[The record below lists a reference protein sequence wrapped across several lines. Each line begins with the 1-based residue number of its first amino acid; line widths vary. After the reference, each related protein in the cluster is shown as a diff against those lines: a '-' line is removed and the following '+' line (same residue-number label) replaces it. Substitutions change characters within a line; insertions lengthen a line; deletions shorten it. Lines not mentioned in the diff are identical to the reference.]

1 MKKLGLAIGY
11 EVENYGGVLQAYAT
25 QKAVEKMGI
34 DYEVINLSG
43 ISKILDKRKLSYYAK
58 KVFDKDVIKDK
69 GGYIHKKI
77 VGKLNPKLEKN
88 LALRSRAFKSYRENN
103 FVLSRECCDFRQ
115 LREMSTRYDSVLVGS
130 DQLWLPSNIEAD
142 FYTLNF
148 VPSYVN
154 KVAYA
159 TSFGM
164 SSLPQRQK
172 ELAKDFLNRIEYLS
186 ARELSGHILIKELT
200 GRNVPIV
207 CDPVMLLNTT
217 EWEHICGREE
227 PGKEK
232 YIFCYFLGKNMKAR
246 EFAKNLREIT
256 GYKIVALN
264 HCDIYVKADDEM
276 SDYSPY
282 DFNPVKFVEY
292 IKNAEYIC
300 TDSFHAST
308 FSLMFKKMFFAFKR
322 FTSNTTQSTNNRLD
336 SLFKIAGAGSRM
348 FTGNEDVKEA
358 LKTEIDYEK
367 VSYNLSKIKE
377 SSYRYLRESLLEE
390 FE

>member
-1 MKKLGLAIGY
+1 
-11 EVENYGGVLQAYAT
+11 
-25 QKAVEKMGI
+25 
-34 DYEVINLSG
+34 
-43 ISKILDKRKLSYYAK
+43 
-58 KVFDKDVIKDK
+58 
-69 GGYIHKKI
+69 
-77 VGKLNPKLEKN
+77 
-88 LALRSRAFKSYRENN
+88 
-103 FVLSRECCDFRQ
+103 
-115 LREMSTRYDSVLVGS
+115 VGS

-164 SSLPQRQK
+164 ATLPDKQK
-172 ELAKDFLNRIEYLS
+172 EMAKDFLTRIEYLS
-186 ARELSGHILIKELT
+186 ARELSGHKLIRELT

-207 CDPVMLLNTT
+207 CDPVMLLTT
-217 EWEHICGREE
+217 SEWENICVAQKKE
-227 PGKEK
+227 KEK

-246 EFAKNLREIT
+246 EFAKKLREAT
-256 GYKIVALN
+256 GFKIISLN
-264 HCDIYVKADDEM
+264 HCDIYVKEDDEM
-276 SDYSPY
+276 ADYSPY
-282 DFNPVKFVEY
+282 DFNPTKFVEY

-308 FSLMFKKMFFAFKR
+308 FSLMFKKLFFTFRR
-322 FTSNTTQSTNNRLD
+322 FTDTSTQSTNNRLD
-336 SLFKIAGAGSRM
+336 SLFEMTGAGNRI

-358 LKTEIDYEK
+358 LKKEIDYK
-367 VSYNLSKIKE
+367 QVSFNLGKMKE

>member
-77 VGKLNPKLEKN
+77 VGKLNPELEKN
-88 LALRSRAFKSYRENN
+88 LALRSRAFKFFRENN
-103 FVLSRECCDFRQ
+103 FVLSCEGSDFRQ
-115 LREMSTRYDSVLVGS
+115 LREMCTRYDSVLVGS

-207 CDPVMLLNTT
+207 CDPVMLLSTT
-217 EWEHICGREE
+217 EWERICGWEE

-292 IKNAEYIC
+292 IKNAECIC

-308 FSLMFKKMFFAFKR
+308 FSLMFKKMFFTFRR

-336 SLFKIAGAGSRM
+336 SLFKIAGAGSRI

-367 VSYNLSKIKE
+367 VSFNLSKIKE